1 MSWIINHGMFA
12 VFPEEYSYHLFKG
25 HNLYMECLFQELR
38 LNFLPDV
45 GELSKYNRK

>member
-1 MSWIINHGMFA
+1 MSWIINHGMFE

-25 HNLYMECLFQELR
+25 HNLYGMFISR
-38 LNFLPDV
+38 IKTYFLPDV